1 MKKVYVVSKT
11 HLDLGF
17 TDYAENIR
25 RKYIDEFIPSA
36 VSLAEQVNINTEKRF
51 IWTTGSWIIK
61 EALNGSDKEKREKL
75 RKALKNG
82 NIVPH
87 AMPFTTHSELFDE
100 DTFDFGLTIVDEI
113 DKIRGRKTVA
123 AKMTDVPGHTK
134 AIVPLLAK
142 HGIKLLHVG
151 VNGVSAVPEVPEC
164 FLWKCDDSEIVVIY
178 SGDYGGAFRCDLVD
192 EVLYFDHTLD
202 NSGTSSPDKVIEKLE
217 KIRSEM
223 KVRRAELSKQV
234 SGGESVEE

>member
-75 RKALKNG
+75 IKALKNG

-87 AMPFTTHSELFDE
+87 AMPFTTHS
-100 DTFDFGLTIVDEI
+100 
-113 DKIRGRKTVA
+113 
-123 AKMTDVPGHTK
+123 
-134 AIVPLLAK
+134 
-142 HGIKLLHVG
+142 
-151 VNGVSAVPEVPEC
+151 
-164 FLWKCDDSEIVVIY
+164 
-178 SGDYGGAFRCDLVD
+178 
-192 EVLYFDHTLD
+192 
-202 NSGTSSPDKVIEKLE
+202 
-217 KIRSEM
+217 
-223 KVRRAELSKQV
+223 
-234 SGGESVEE
+234 